1 MASSRVLVH
10 LPALR
15 SHPGSILSGDERVFI
30 FGGGGVFRFGGLV
43 YVTRIRAPL
52 RQRAGRRGRRPPLQS
67 NFLGQIDGV
76 RGLTLVTGTG
86 GGLTQTPTRGEV
98 GGGAGRG

>member
-1 MASSRVLVH
+1 MSCFFYLGT
-10 LPALR
+10 LNYM
-15 SHPGSILSGDERVFI
+15 GED
-30 FGGGGVFRFGGLV
+30 
-43 YVTRIRAPL
+43 
-52 RQRAGRRGRRPPLQS
+52 PLQS
-67 NFLGQIDGV
+67 NLLGQSMVYIV

>member
-1 MASSRVLVH
+1 MWWGWR
-10 LPALR
+10 
-15 SHPGSILSGDERVFI
+15 
-30 FGGGGVFRFGGLV
+30 FRYGGLV
-43 YVTRIRAPL
+43 SVTRIRAPL
-52 RQRAGRRGRRPPLQS
+52 RQRAGRRGRRRPPIKPS
-67 NFLGQIDGV
+67 RKIDGV